1 MIKLLYINIQKNLS
15 PLNQFREQEF
25 NNTFLDTNVY
35 AVQVFLQFQIYSY
48 QIAFQQIPQINL
60 DFYRNRNS
68 MGFIINTIFVITIM
82 TLVAWVIPLMMVI

>member
-48 QIAFQQIPQINL
+48 QIAFQ
-60 DFYRNRNS
+60 
-68 MGFIINTIFVITIM
+68 
-82 TLVAWVIPLMMVI
+82 